1 MNAEAIHSRL
11 SFPQAFYLLQ
21 HFKELA
27 QPLSAGLS
35 KSGVASLIS
44 VSFSL
49 SAFRSLRTGMQR

>member
-11 SFPQAFYLLQ
+11 SFPQAFSLLQ

-27 QPLSAGLS
+27 PPHSAGLS

-44 VSFSL
+44 VLFAL